1 MPVLVNGYPLDVNN
15 IVDDTGVTKI
25 LDGLNL

>member
-15 IVDDTGVTKI
+15 IAGGTGVMKI